1 MKLTVG
7 KKINGSFMV
16 LALVSSIT
24 GGLILYWLIDL
35 TAANRTVLSIHTP
48 SMIEAERL
56 LRYYGL
62 AIGGIK
68 GFIAFGDEKYLQD
81 YENAKTEIQESY
93 KKLKELSKNWIIPK
107 NRNLLEEMEGYL
119 HKFYASANQLLEKK
133 HSSENNTAEYYFEAN
148 LEPFYKSIHEK
159 VDNLFTILADMP
171 SSESVK
177 NAIIAAE
184 NVKAGTIH
192 SHVAIRRFLEDANE
206 KYRGD
211 YENGTQLRFC
221 GLHVL
226 QEVSKDLTNN
236 VQELATE
243 LIDGNEQF
251 LNQTKKVFDIRRE
264 NDYRLDLKYLKEELS
279 PLVAS
284 MQNSVDQI
292 EINMAKLLENEVQ
305 TALRLQKS
313 MWFIASI
320 AVFVS
325 VVSGIFIVVLNT
337 KYLIL
342 SWPRKLVRP
351 SQV

>member
-1 MKLTVG
+1 MKLTIG
-7 KKINGSFMV
+7 KKINGSFMI

-68 GFIAFGDEKYLQD
+68 GFVAFGDEKYLQD
-81 YENAKTEIQESY
+81 YENAKTEIQESC
-93 KKLKELSKNWIIPK
+93 KKLKELSKNWIISK
-107 NRNLLEEMEGYL
+107 NRDLLEEMEGYL
-119 HKFYASANQLLEKK
+119 HKFYASADQLLGKK
-133 HSSENNTAEYYFEAN
+133 YRSENTSAEYYFEIN
-148 LEPFYKSIHEK
+148 IEPFYKLILEK
-159 VDNLFTILADMP
+159 IDNLFTILAGMP

-177 NAIIAAE
+177 NAIIASA
-184 NVKAGTIH
+184 NVRAGTIH
-192 SHVAIRRFLEDANE
+192 SRAAIKEFVEDAGE
-206 KYRGD
+206 SHRED
-211 YENGTQLRFC
+211 YENAAQLRSS
-221 GLHVL
+221 GLNTL
-226 QEVSKDLTNN
+226 QEVSKDLTDS
-236 VQELATE
+236 VRKLVAE
-243 LIDGNEQF
+243 LIEGNEEF
-251 LNQTKKVFDIRRE
+251 LNRAKKVFDIRRE

-279 PLVAS
+279 PLVAT

-313 MWFIASI
+313 MWFIALI

-325 VVSGIFIVVLNT
+325 VISGVFIVVLNT

-342 SWPRKLVRP
+342 SWPRKLAHP
-351 SQV
+351 S